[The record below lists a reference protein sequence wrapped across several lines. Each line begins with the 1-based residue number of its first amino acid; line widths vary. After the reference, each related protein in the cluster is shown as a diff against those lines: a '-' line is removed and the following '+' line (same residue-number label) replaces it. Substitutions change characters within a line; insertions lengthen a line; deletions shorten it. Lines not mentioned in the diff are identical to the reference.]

1 MNILETRKL
10 AEEMATLAAKNGE
23 CEDDEED
30 RYVML
35 VDLSERI
42 DFSHVRALV
51 SESDFKE
58 YAQEMAEDVSGQD
71 MSSWPFDH
79 IDWSAAAHALKID
92 YKSVDFDG
100 ETYWY
105 KS

>member
-10 AEEMATLAAKNGE
+10 AEEIAVFKEKNGDLD
-23 CEDDEED
+23 EDEKD

-51 SESDFKE
+51 SESDFEE
-58 YAQEMAEDVSGQD
+58 YAHEMAEDVSGQD

-79 IDWSAAAHALKID
+79 IDWDTAAHALKLD

-105 KS
+105 ES